1 MNLRELAEADN
12 AIMLE
17 DDVSGFGVAITMTD
31 LVGTIYQLKGQYHRV
46 GVDIDP
52 ETGLL
57 VPGNKSA
64 VPVRLSRFLPGNYPD
79 EGWLVETTDITGAT
93 VKGKATAV
101 MLDRTAGRA
110 TMIMRR

>member
-1 MNLRELAEADN
+1 VSLRELAEADN
-12 AIMLE
+12 AIILE
-17 DDVSGFGVAITMTD
+17 DAASGFGVAITLTD
-31 LVGTIYQLKGQYHRV
+31 QAGNVYQVVGQYHRT

-64 VPVRLSRFLPGNYPD
+64 VTVRLTSLCGALPD
-79 EGWLVETTDITGAT
+79 DGWLIETTDITGAA

-110 TMIMRR
+110 TMVMRK